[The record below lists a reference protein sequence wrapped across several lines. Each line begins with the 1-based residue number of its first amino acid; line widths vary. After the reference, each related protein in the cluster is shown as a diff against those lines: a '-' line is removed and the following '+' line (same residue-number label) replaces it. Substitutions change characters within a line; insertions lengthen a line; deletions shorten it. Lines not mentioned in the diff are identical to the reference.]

1 MSIITGIPAAA
12 SQSAAVNQ
20 SAAASQSAAVRR
32 LTIPAFN
39 RVKPLSRNP
48 ISARGSI
55 LIPSPTALAA
65 IYRKKT
71 ATAKAKRTA
80 PNLFCTV
87 LQIFKA
93 KTFC

>member
-20 SAAASQSAAVRR
+20 NAAASH

-87 LQIFKA
+87 LPIFKA
-93 KTFC
+93 KTF